1 MRTQLMSQL
10 SSQPMTPQLFKKV
23 ACFTDIHFGLKSN
36 SGVHNKDCED
46 FVDWY
51 IAKAKAEGCDVGM
64 FMGDWHHNRNSLNIT
79 TMDYS
84 LRALE
89 KLGKAFDNFYFFP
102 GNHDL
107 YYKDKRDIHSVEFG
121 KYIPGITVVHE
132 PTTIGNVTLCP
143 WLVGDEWRSIG
154 KKGGKYIFGH
164 FELPSFFMNAMV
176 QMPDHGEIQLDS
188 FQNYELGFSGHFH
201 KRQQRQNMI
210 YIGNA
215 FPHNYADAWD
225 DERGMMVLEWDGTP
239 EYHTWPGQ
247 PTFRTTKLSELIDR
261 ADEIILPKQHLR
273 VTLDIDIT
281 FEEASFIKEKFIA
294 DYDIRELTLIAE
306 KKDIEINTNIDIHAF
321 ESVDQIVSS
330 QIINIDSDQFDKN
343 MLLSIYNNL

>member
-1 MRTQLMSQL
+1 MTQPLT
-10 SSQPMTPQLFKKV
+10 QPLTHLFKKV

-51 IAKAKAEGCDVGM
+51 IAKAKEEGCDVGI

-89 KLGKAFDNFYFFP
+89 KLGKAFDAFYFFP

-132 PTTIGNVTLCP
+132 PTTIGDVTLCP

-188 FQNYELGFSGHFH
+188 FKNYELGFSGHFH

-215 FPHNYADAWD
+215 FPHNYADTWD
-225 DERGMMVLEWDGTP
+225 DERGMMTLEWSGTP

-247 PTFRTTKLSELIDR
+247 PTFRTIKLSELIDR

-306 KKDIEINTNIDIHAF
+306 KKDIEINTNIDIQAF

-343 MLLSIYNNL
+343 TLLEIYNSL

>member
-1 MRTQLMSQL
+1 
-10 SSQPMTPQLFKKV
+10 MTHQLFKKV

-36 SGVHNKDCED
+36 SQVHNQDCED

-51 IAKAKAEGCDVGM
+51 IAKAKEEGCDTGI

-89 KLGKAFDNFYFFP
+89 KLGSAFDQFYFFP

-121 KYIPGITVVHE
+121 KYIPGITIVHE
-132 PTTIGNVTLCP
+132 PITTGDVTMCP
-143 WLVGDEWRSIG
+143 WLVADEWKAIG
-154 KKGGKYIFGH
+154 KKKAKYIFGH
-164 FELPSFFMNAMV
+164 FELPHFYMNAMV
-176 QMPDHGEIQLDS
+176 QMPDHGEIQLDA
-188 FQNYELGFSGHFH
+188 FDGYEMGFSGHFH
-201 KRQQRQNMI
+201 KRQSKGNMH

-225 DERGMMVLEWDGTP
+225 DERGMMILEWGGKP
-239 EYHTWPGQ
+239 EYHSWDNQ
-247 PTFRTTKLSELIDR
+247 PTFRTVKLSQLIDE
-261 ADEIILPKQHLR
+261 ADILIKPKQHLR
-273 VTLDIDIT
+273 VTLDIDISY
-281 FEEASFIKEKFIA
+281 EEASFIKEKFVS
-294 DYDIRELTLIAE
+294 DYDIRELTLITE
-306 KKDIEINTNIDIHAF
+306 KKNVEINTDIDIQAF

-330 QIINIDSDQFDKN
+330 QLVNIDSDTYNKN
-343 MLLSIYNNL
+343 TLLEIYNNL

>member
-1 MRTQLMSQL
+1 VSN
-10 SSQPMTPQLFKKV
+10 LFKKV

-36 SGVHNKDCED
+36 SSVHNQDCEE

-51 IAKAKAEGCDVGM
+51 IAKAKEEGCDTGI

-89 KLGKAFDNFYFFP
+89 KLGQAFDNFYFFP

-143 WLVGDEWRSIG
+143 WLVGEEWKTVG

-164 FELPSFFMNAMV
+164 FELPNFFMNAMV
-176 QMPDHGEIQLDS
+176 QMPDHGEMKLDN
-188 FQNYELGFSGHFH
+188 FKNYELGFSGHFH
-201 KRQQRQNMI
+201 KRQQQKNMI

-225 DERGMMVLEWDGTP
+225 DDRGMMILEWGGQP
-239 EYHTWPGQ
+239 EYHSWPNQ
-247 PTFRTTKLSELIDR
+247 PTFRTVKLSQLID
-261 ADEIILPKQHLR
+261 DQDTIIKPKQHLR
-273 VTLDIDIT
+273 VTLDIDIS
-281 FEEASFIKEKFIA
+281 FEEASFIKEDFMSRFN
-294 DYDIRELTLIAE
+294 IRELTLIAE
-306 KKDIEINTNIDIHAF
+306 KKEIEINTNIDVQAF

-330 QIINIDSDQFDKN
+330 QIINIESETYDKN
-343 MLLSIYNNL
+343 TLLAIYNSL

>member
-1 MRTQLMSQL
+1 MLLMSN
-10 SSQPMTPQLFKKV
+10 LFKKV

-36 SGVHNKDCED
+36 SSVHNQDCED

-51 IAKAKAEGCDVGM
+51 ISKAKEEGCDTGI

-132 PTTIGNVTLCP
+132 PVTISDVTLCP

-164 FELPSFFMNAMV
+164 FELPSFFMNAMI

-201 KRQQRQNMI
+201 KRQQQKNMV

-225 DERGMMVLEWDGTP
+225 DDRGMMTLEWGGQP
-239 EYHTWPGQ
+239 EYHSWPDQ
-247 PTFRTTKLSELIDR
+247 PTFRTLKLSELIDG
-261 ADEIILPKQHLR
+261 ADAIIKPKQHLR
-273 VTLDIDIT
+273 VALDIDIS

-306 KKDIEINTNIDIHAF
+306 KKEVEINTNIDIQSF

-330 QIINIDSDQFDKN
+330 QIVSIDSDTYDKN
-343 MLLSIYNNL
+343 TLLAIYNSL